1 MPLTSNCTFTTVF
14 SRPLRLREALKD
26 ELKANFNKA
35 KLKQP
40 IVHKGDFKTTLP
52 GELPAEIPFVHIGCG
67 FGGDKMEHKAVMLH
81 CFESIYPWMP
91 KNSVCIM
98 MDYFDAS
105 TGVEGLDINT
115 GVKLAYD
122 EFFADKP
129 EKIVCLWGNQYNHAY
144 FRKV

>member
-1 MPLTSNCTFTTVF
+1 
-14 SRPLRLREALKD
+14 
-26 ELKANFNKA
+26 
-35 KLKQP
+35 
-40 IVHKGDFKTTLP
+40 
-52 GELPAEIPFVHIGCG
+52 
-67 FGGDKMEHKAVMLH
+67 
-81 CFESIYPWMP
+81 MP

-105 TGVEGLDINT
+105 TGVEGLDINP

-129 EKIVCLWGNQYNHAY
+129 EKIACLWGNQYNHAY